1 MELKKHL
8 MTSSLLLAT
17 LLLTGCS
24 FLSKPEEVVVVRTV
38 VEKPQ
43 IPLQPKARPVELNDV
58 KFYVVTRDNLEEFLQ
73 EFDEVNGDTVFVAM
87 SVPHYESLSLNLAEI
102 RRYLKQQDSIVVY
115 YETQITEKL
124 SDINKETKENT
135 PEESQQ

>member
-58 KFYVVTRDNLEEFLQ
+58 KFYVVTRNNLEEFLQ

-124 SDINKETKENT
+124 SDINKETKDNT

>member
-1 MELKKHL
+1 M
-8 MTSSLLLAT
+8 
-17 LLLTGCS
+17 
-24 FLSKPEEVVVVRTV
+24 
-38 VEKPQ
+38 
-43 IPLQPKARPVELNDV
+43 
-58 KFYVVTRDNLEEFLQ
+58 KFYVVTRDNLEKFLE
-73 EFDEVNGDTVFVAM
+73 EFDAVNGDTVFVAM

>member
-1 MELKKHL
+1 MKYLIVL
-8 MTSSLLLAT
+8 ALLLS
-17 LLLTGCS
+17 TGCS
-24 FLSKPEEVVVVRTV
+24 IFSKPEEVVVVRTV

-58 KFYVVTRDNLEEFLQ
+58 KFYVVTRNNLEEFLQ

-124 SDINKETKENT
+124 SDINKDTEKDT
-135 PEESQQ
+135 PEES

>member
-1 MELKKHL
+1 MELKRHL
-8 MTSSLLLAT
+8 TISSLLLAT

-58 KFYVVTRDNLEEFLQ
+58 KFYVVTRNNLEEFLQ

-124 SDINKETKENT
+124 SDINKDTEKDT
-135 PEESQQ
+135 PEEL

>member
-1 MELKKHL
+1 
-8 MTSSLLLAT
+8 MTISSLLLAT

-58 KFYVVTRDNLEEFLQ
+58 KFYVVTRNNLEEFLQ

-124 SDINKETKENT
+124 SDINKDTEKDT
-135 PEESQQ
+135 PEEL

>member
-1 MELKKHL
+1 L
-8 MTSSLLLAT
+8 TISSLLLAT

-24 FLSKPEEVVVVRTV
+24 IFSKPEEVVVVRTV

-58 KFYVVTRDNLEEFLQ
+58 KFYVVTRNNLEEFLQ

-124 SDINKETKENT
+124 SDINKDTEKDT
-135 PEESQQ
+135 PEEL

>member
-1 MELKKHL
+1 MELKRHL
-8 MTSSLLLAT
+8 TISSLLLAT
-17 LLLTGCS
+17 LLLNGCS
-24 FLSKPEEVVVVRTV
+24 IFSKPEEVVVVRTV

-58 KFYVVTRDNLEEFLQ
+58 KFYVVTRNNLEEFLQ

-124 SDINKETKENT
+124 SDINKDTEKDT
-135 PEESQQ
+135 PEES

>member
-1 MELKKHL
+1 MELKRHL
-8 MTSSLLLAT
+8 TISSLLLAT

-24 FLSKPEEVVVVRTV
+24 IFSKPEEVVVVRTV

-58 KFYVVTRDNLEEFLQ
+58 RFYVVTRNNLEEFLQ

-124 SDINKETKENT
+124 SDINKDTEKDT
-135 PEESQQ
+135 PEEL

>member
-1 MELKKHL
+1 MELKRHL
-8 MTSSLLLAT
+8 TISSLLLAT

-24 FLSKPEEVVVVRTV
+24 IFSKPEEVVVVRTV

-58 KFYVVTRDNLEEFLQ
+58 KFYVVTRNNLEEFLQ

-124 SDINKETKENT
+124 SDINKDTEKDT
-135 PEESQQ
+135 PEEL

>member
-1 MELKKHL
+1 

-58 KFYVVTRDNLEEFLQ
+58 KFYVVTRNNLEEFLQ

-124 SDINKETKENT
+124 SDINKDTEKDT
-135 PEESQQ
+135 PEEL

>member
-1 MELKKHL
+1 MELKRHL
-8 MTSSLLLAT
+8 TISSLLLAT

-24 FLSKPEEVVVVRTV
+24 IFSKPEEVVVVRTV

-43 IPLQPKARPVELNDV
+43 IPLQPKSRPVELNDV
-58 KFYVVTRDNLEEFLQ
+58 KFYVVTRNNLEEFLQ

-124 SDINKETKENT
+124 SDINKDTEKDT
-135 PEESQQ
+135 PEEL

>member
-1 MELKKHL
+1 MELRKRL
-8 MTSSLLLAT
+8 MVLSLLVVP
-17 LLLTGCS
+17 LLTTGCS
-24 FLSKPEEVVVVRTV
+24 VFRKPEEVVVVRTV

-43 IPLQPKARPVELNDV
+43 IPLQPKPRPVELNDV
-58 KFYVVTRDNLEEFLQ
+58 KFYVVTRNNLEEFLK

-124 SDINKETKENT
+124 SDINKETKDNT

>member
-24 FLSKPEEVVVVRTV
+24 FLSKPEETVVVRTV

-43 IPLQPKARPVELNDV
+43 IPLQPRARPVELNDV
-58 KFYVVTRDNLEEFLQ
+58 KFYVVTRNNLEEFLQ

-124 SDINKETKENT
+124 FDINKDTEKDT
-135 PEESQQ
+135 PEES

>member
-58 KFYVVTRDNLEEFLQ
+58 KFYVVTRNNLEEFLQ

-124 SDINKETKENT
+124 SDINKENKDNT

>member
-1 MELKKHL
+1 M
-8 MTSSLLLAT
+8 
-17 LLLTGCS
+17 
-24 FLSKPEEVVVVRTV
+24 VRTV

-58 KFYVVTRDNLEEFLQ
+58 KFYVVTRNNLEEFLQ

-115 YETQITEKL
+115 YETQISEKL
-124 SDINKETKENT
+124 SDINIDTKEKT
-135 PEESQQ
+135 PEES